1 MRDAILTLIVVLL
14 LPACFFRPYVGL
26 LTFTWLAYM
35 RAQDLCW
42 GFARTMRFSFFVSLA
57 LIVGFLVNER
67 GKALFLR
74 DLRCW
79 IIVALTAL
87 SAVSIYFSYTGF
99 DQWVTNYY
107 IEYVKVIFIAL
118 ITTTLLD
125 TRNKLR
131 WFCWTIALSLGF
143 YGIKTG
149 IFGVLTGGQA
159 RVMQGPGG
167 MLEDNNDF
175 ALALVM
181 SIPIMF
187 YLGFSEGSARVR
199 SFTYM
204 GVALTMFTVV
214 LTHSR
219 GGFLSMVGVLGMMVW
234 RSKRRMQGLAVGVAV
249 ALVGLAVV
257 PQSFVDRLATLEK
270 PTEEA
275 SAAGRIEAWGI
286 ALQVVEQH
294 PWFGVGMRNFEL
306 AYARMDIS
314 KHVGASHG
322 SRTIVVHNSYLQVWA
337 EQGSIA
343 FALYLLL
350 LISTFWMLG
359 SVRREAP
366 RRRAA
371 VDPRLHAHVRGELV
385 RLRDRQHLPEPRHLR
400 LDVSHHRGVGGVQAS
415 GAARDAGRGD
425 LGGGGSAG
433 PARGRLPSEL
443 RLRPSRGAGAGA
455 GSDHSAGRGAPRLR
469 DARRGGA
476 PGRRSRSRAPELRG
490 AGRAPGRLP
499 GACAGA
505 RDPRRSILGGASAPA
520 ALVPRL
526 SRGRRGRAHVWHR
539 WMDEARRW
547 RGGPA
552 SRRGHA
558 RHARAPRAR

>member
-1 MRDAILTLIVVLL
+1 MRDPILTLIILAL
-14 LPACFFRPYVGL
+14 LPACYFRPYVGL

-57 LIVGFLVNER
+57 LILGFLVNER

-79 IIVALTAL
+79 IIFALPLLSAL
-87 SAVSIYFSYTGF
+87 SISTSITGF
-99 DQWVTNYY
+99 DVWVTNYY

-159 RVMQGPGG
+159 RIMQGPGG

-199 SFTYM
+199 SFTYA

-219 GGFLSMVGVLGMMVW
+219 GGFLSMVGVLGMMIW
-234 RSKRRMQGLAVGVAV
+234 RSKRRMQGVAVGIAV
-249 ALVGLAVV
+249 GLVGLAVV
-257 PQSFVDRLATLEK
+257 PQSFIERIGTLEN
-270 PTEEA
+270 PNAEA
-275 SAAGRIEAWGI
+275 SSRSRLEAWGI
-286 ALQVVEQH
+286 ALQVISEH
-294 PWFGVGMRNFEL
+294 PWLGVGMRNFEL
-306 AYARMDIS
+306 AYAQMDVS
-314 KHVGASHG
+314 KQVGGAEEV
-322 SRTIVVHNSYLQVWA
+322 RTIVVHNSYLQVWA

-343 FALYLLL
+343 FALYLTLL
-350 LISTFWMLG
+350 LSTFWMLG
-359 SVRREAP
+359 QVRREA
-366 RRRAA
+366 RRSGARPWILDYARMFEASLFGFVIGSTFLNRATFDLMYHIIVA
-371 VDPRLHAHVRGELV
+371 SVVFKHLARREMRGEV
-385 RLRDRQHLPEPRHLR
+385 IWE
-400 LDVSHHRGVGGVQAS
+400 VGVVQAPREVAFRPRY
-415 GAARDAGRGD
+415 GFGR
-425 LGGGGSAG
+425 
-433 PARGRLPSEL
+433 
-443 RLRPSRGAGAGA
+443 RGALEPALAATTPRSEARAGF
-455 GSDHSAGRGAPRLR
+455 GT
-469 DARRGGA
+469 
-476 PGRRSRSRAPELRG
+476 RAE
-490 AGRAPGRLP
+490 A
-499 GACAGA
+499 
-505 RDPRRSILGGASAPA
+505 APA
-520 ALVPRL
+520 AEAEPEGRPGFGARRETPGGSSEPPLLPETRGGRSWAEPARRPRW
-526 SRGRRGRAHVWHR
+526 GRR
-539 WMDEARRW
+539 
-547 RGGPA
+547 
-552 SRRGHA
+552 
-558 RHARAPRAR
+558 

>member
-1 MRDAILTLIVVLL
+1 VRDAILTLIVLAL

-87 SAVSIYFSYTGF
+87 SAVSISMSFTGF

-181 SIPIMF
+181 SIPLMF

-199 SFTYM
+199 SFTYA

-219 GGFLSMVGVLGMMVW
+219 GGFLSMAGVVGMMVW
-234 RSKRRMQGLAVGVAV
+234 RSKRRMQGVAV
-249 ALVGLAVV
+249 AALVGLVGLAVV
-257 PQSFVDRLATLEK
+257 PQSFRDRLSTLED
-270 PTEEA
+270 PTKEA
-275 SAAGRIEAWGI
+275 SAASRIEAWGI
-286 ALQVVEQH
+286 ALQVIAQR

-306 AYARMDIS
+306 AYAQMDIS
-314 KHVGASHG
+314 KQIGAEKG
-322 SRTIVVHNSYLQVWA
+322 PRTIVVHNSYLQVWA

-350 LISTFWMLG
+350 LLSTFWMLG
-359 SVRREAP
+359 SVRREA
-366 RRRAA
+366 RRVGARPWILDYARMFEASLFGFVIGSTFLNRATFDLMYHVIVAA
-371 VDPRLHAHVRGELV
+371 VVFKHLAQREMRGEV
-385 RLRDRQHLPEPRHLR
+385 IWE
-400 LDVSHHRGVGGVQAS
+400 VGVVQAPREVAFRPRYGFGRR
-415 GAARDAGRGD
+415 GALEPALAATAPVEEARAGF
-425 LGGGGSAG
+425 A
-433 PARGRLPSEL
+433 
-443 RLRPSRGAGAGA
+443 SRGEAVPAA
-455 GSDHSAGRGAPRLR
+455 DAAAPERL
-469 DARRGGA
+469 GFGT
-476 PGRRSRSRAPELRG
+476 PGELRG
-490 AGRAPGRLP
+490 RFQEPVLEP
-499 GACAGA
+499 E
-505 RDPRRSILGGASAPA
+505 
-520 ALVPRL
+520 
-526 SRGRRGRAHVWHR
+526 SRGGRSWA
-539 WMDEARRW
+539 EPARRPRW
-547 RGGPA
+547 FRG
-552 SRRGHA
+552 
-558 RHARAPRAR
+558 